1 MLCPQLHLSLQ
12 SGSPTVLA
20 RMGRS
25 PYSPESIAESV
36 AKMRAFWPVMGL
48 GADILMGFPGETEEE
63 TEETL
68 AMLRA
73 LPMTYAHVFPYSE
86 RPGTRA
92 AAMPQLPKKVRQEHA
107 ARVRA
112 LMAEKKAA
120 FLEVQLGLP
129 SMHVAFD
136 SADARH
142 GNNEFFVDCRM
153 ESLEALGHSDFRCQ
167 MQGHELIN
175 VKPLRIEKNLLIV
188 RPFGA

>member
-1 MLCPQLHLSLQ
+1 
-12 SGSPTVLA
+12 
-20 RMGRS
+20 
-25 PYSPESIAESV
+25 
-36 AKMRAFWPVMGL
+36 
-48 GADILMGFPGETEEE
+48 
-63 TEETL
+63 
-68 AMLRA
+68 
-73 LPMTYAHVFPYSE
+73 
-86 RPGTRA
+86 
-92 AAMPQLPKKVRQEHA
+92 
-107 ARVRA
+107 
-112 LMAEKKAA
+112 MAEKKAA

-153 ESLEALGHSDFRCQ
+153 ESPEALGHSDFQCQ